1 MRSIM
6 ACDMGDYEEIFT
18 DPEQVVEGSLFHSI
32 LTTIAEIRDN
42 YSYWTDGRLSDE
54 LHYPKH

>member
-1 MRSIM
+1 M